1 MGTEIQDFAA
11 LLRGLKERSGLSYGA
26 LAQKLHMSTSTV
38 HRYCNGDAVP
48 HDYAPVER
56 FARVCR
62 ASSDEL
68 MSLHRKWILADEA
81 KRRGARKPEAGGVA
95 AAPGAAAPGA
105 DAPGAA
111 APGADAPE
119 AAASAPA
126 SASAESGQAG
136 AGAEPRAKTE
146 RGAEPVTGPVTAPLA
161 KPVPVPV
168 AASVPESVAED
179 VTPAGDRSGA
189 VPPPRRRTTRRLR
202 VLLAAVAVVALT
214 VPAALAVHLLGDDGP
229 ADGDRRTDAAPSH
242 AQVVPSGRVSA
253 RGTMK
258 ASKSASASASAD
270 ASASASAGS
279 SATAKPSPSPKAP
292 VRGSGVPLHATISSY
307 NWESPCGQYYLFDRE
322 PDDLP
327 PAPVPQ
333 DTRGWARFLDG
344 VDGGDMKL
352 ELTLQGTS
360 GEAVVLN
367 GLHIRVLGRNAPL
380 AWGAYSMGNGCGGGI
395 TPQTFDIDL
404 DDSRPMAK
412 PVAGEDAG
420 KVVPAKDFPYRVS
433 STDVEVFHLDAHV
446 EGHDVTWYLEL
457 EWTSGGRSGMLRID
471 DGGKPFRTSSLTAR
485 PSYYYRS
492 DTAQWVPEE
501 KYGED

>member
-11 LLRGLKERSGLSYGA
+11 LLRELKARSGLSYGA

-62 ASSDEL
+62 ASSEEL
-68 MSLHRKWILADEA
+68 MTLHRKWILADEA
-81 KRRGARKPEAGGVA
+81 RRRAPRKPQAAGT
-95 AAPGAAAPGA
+95 A
-105 DAPGAA
+105 DGSPDQ
-111 APGADAPE
+111 PDASGGPD
-119 AAASAPA
+119 ASITPAPA
-126 SASAESGQAG
+126 PAPAHTDPEPTASEPAVPGPARVDG
-136 AGAEPRAKTE
+136 ATPQGEAEPPSRPGTE
-146 RGAEPVTGPVTAPLA
+146 
-161 KPVPVPV
+161 
-168 AASVPESVAED
+168 SVPED
-179 VTPAGDRSGA
+179 VTPQGPGTGD
-189 VPPPRRRTTRRLR
+189 VPAPRRRTSRKLR
-202 VLLAAVAVVALT
+202 VLFTAVAVVALT
-214 VPAALAVHLLGDDGP
+214 VSAAVAVRGLGNDEPSDDKR
-229 ADGDRRTDAAPSH
+229 ADAGLSLSP
-242 AQVVPSGRVSA
+242 VVPTGKGSGSA
-253 RGTMK
+253 K
-258 ASKSASASASAD
+258 PSKSAGPSTEPSRTASSPTA
-270 ASASASAGS
+270 AGKS
-279 SATAKPSPSPKAP
+279 VKPSPSS
-292 VRGSGVPLHATISSY
+292 RRQESGGGVPVHATISSY
-307 NWESPCGQYYLFDRE
+307 NWESPCGQYYLFDQA

-327 PAPVPQ
+327 PVPAPQ
-333 DTRGWARFLDG
+333 DARGWARVLDG

-352 ELTLQGTS
+352 ALTLQGTS

-367 GLHIRVLGRNAPL
+367 GLHVRVLGRNAPL
-380 AWGAYSMGNGCGGGI
+380 AWGAYSMGSGCGGGI

-404 DDSRPMAK
+404 DDSRPRTK

-420 KVVPAKDFPYRVS
+420 VTVPAKDFPYRVS

-501 KYGED
+501 WGPEDQ

>member
-11 LLRGLKERSGLSYGA
+11 LLGGLKERSGLSYGA

-62 ASSDEL
+62 ASSEEL
-68 MSLHRKWILADEA
+68 MVLHRKWILADEA
-81 KRRGARKPEAGGVA
+81 RRRGGRKPE
-95 AAPGAAAPGA
+95 PGAAVAG
-105 DAPGAA
+105 
-111 APGADAPE
+111 
-119 AAASAPA
+119 
-126 SASAESGQAG
+126 SGG
-136 AGAEPRAKTE
+136 AGAVSPEPADHR
-146 RGAEPVTGPVTAPLA
+146 EPTASRP
-161 KPVPVPV
+161 PVPVP
-168 AASVPESVAED
+168 ASPEGAVHGAEAEAESQPETEPVTEGGPVAED
-179 VTPAGDRSGA
+179 VTPEGADSGA
-189 VPPPRRRTTRRLR
+189 APPSRRRTTRRLR
-202 VLLAAVAVVALT
+202 VLLTAVAVVALT
-214 VPAALAVHLLGDDGP
+214 VPAALVVHGLGNDEPADDGR
-229 ADGDRRTDAAPSH
+229 AEAVLSEAP
-242 AQVVPSGRVSA
+242 VVPSGRVSA
-253 RGTMK
+253 SGSVKPSRSG
-258 ASKSASASASAD
+258 SPSAS
-270 ASASASAGS
+270 
-279 SATAKPSPSPKAP
+279 PSPSAP
-292 VRGSGVPLHATISSY
+292 APTVGSGVSATPSPSSRVPKSTGAPVHAGISSY
-307 NWESPCGQYYLFDRE
+307 NWESPCGQYYLFDQE

-327 PAPVPQ
+327 PAPPPQ
-333 DTRGWARFLDG
+333 DTRGWARVLDG

-352 ELTLQGTS
+352 ELTLQGKS
-360 GEAVVLN
+360 DEAVVLN
-367 GLHIRVLGRNAPL
+367 GLHVRVLGRNAPL

-404 DDSRPMAK
+404 DDSRPRAK

-420 KVVPAKDFPYRVS
+420 VVVPAKDFPYRVS

-485 PSYYYRS
+485 PTYYYRS

-501 KYGED
+501 EY